1 MKKPEVIFWG
11 SSKLSAYILEKL
23 LDSGQV
29 EIKAVVTRADQP
41 VGRQKII
48 TATPVANVAE
58 AKSITVLKPNTLD
71 TQFLSEIKNLGPVEL
86 FIVAAYGKII
96 PQEVL
101 DIPSHGSLN
110 VHGSLLPK
118 YRGASPIQGAILN
131 GEKTTGATIMQMD
144 AEMDHGPIIAKSEFT
159 IADNDTFETVE
170 DKMADVGAQLLI
182 ETISPYLK
190 GDCTPE
196 IQDETQA
203 SYTKLVKKIDGY
215 MDINDLPT
223 EEKMDQMIR
232 AYYPWPNAWTIWERQ
247 VSSEKRQV
255 KKVVVKFFPNN
266 RIQIEGKNIVSYEEF
281 LRGYPD
287 FLVKR

>member
-1 MKKPEVIFWG
+1 MKKPEAIFWG

-48 TATPVANVAE
+48 TATPVAKVAE
-58 AKSITVLKPNTLD
+58 AKNITILKPNTLD
-71 TQFLSEIKNLGPVEL
+71 AQFMTEIINIGPVEL

-96 PQEVL
+96 PQKVL
-101 DIPSHGSLN
+101 DIPKCGSLN

-159 IADNDTFETVE
+159 IASNDTFETVE
-170 DKMADVGAQLLI
+170 DKMAEVGSQLLI
-182 ETISPYLK
+182 KTISPYVE
-190 GDCTPE
+190 GQIVPE
-196 IQDETQA
+196 TQDETLA
-203 SYTKLVKKIDGY
+203 TYTKLVKKIDGY
-215 MDINDLPT
+215 LDINDLPT

-232 AYYPWPNAWTIWERQ
+232 AYYPWPNAWTKWNDKI
-247 VSSEKRQV
+247 
-255 KKVVVKFFPNN
+255 VKFFPNN

-287 FLVKR
+287 FPVKR